1 MSKLQSIKGM
11 KDILPADVA
20 LWQHSEAVMRTVMEA
35 YGYREIRLPLVEKTE
50 LFARSIG
57 VQTDIVGKEMYTFTD
72 RDGDSITLRPE
83 GTAGCVRAGIQHGLF
98 HNQQQRLYYLGPMF
112 RHERPQR
119 GRHRQFHQ
127 IGAEA
132 VGWEGPDIDAEMILL
147 VSRIWRELKIDEIDL
162 EINSL
167 GDHDARQRYRK
178 KLVDFLS
185 RYESQLDEDSQQ
197 RLKTNPLRVLD
208 SKVERTKTIIAEAPN
223 ILDSLDSY
231 SRTHL
236 DALQEYLSAA
246 GIQYRVNSRLV
257 RGLDYYSQ
265 TVFEWSSS
273 RLGAQGT
280 VCAGGRY
287 DGLVEELGGKSTP
300 AIGFAL
306 GFERLIELL
315 SSRANEMR
323 IDVYLVILG
332 SIAKRT
338 GLVIGEELR
347 DAGLNVV
354 SHCGESGIKSQ
365 MKRADK
371 SNAHAAILVGE
382 DELKSGT
389 FVVKP
394 LRSGR
399 EQISVTKERLLE
411 AVRDVIDRSEVEENK
426 PARSVEFNG

>member
-20 LWQHSEAVMRTVMEA
+20 PWQHTESVMRTVLEA
-35 YGYREIRLPLVEKTE
+35 YGYREIRLPLMEKTE

-57 VQTDIVGKEMYTFTD
+57 AQTDIVGKEMYTFTD

-98 HNQQQRLYYLGPMF
+98 HNQQPRLYYLGPMF

-147 VSRIWRELKIDEIDL
+147 VSRIWRELGVRDIEL

-167 GDHDARQRYRK
+167 GDNDARRRYRR

-185 RYESQLDEDSQQ
+185 RYETQLDRDSQQ
-197 RLKTNPLRVLD
+197 RLKLNPLRVLD
-208 SKVERTKTIIAEAPN
+208 SKDEGTKRIIADAPD
-223 ILDSLDSY
+223 ILDSLDSE
-231 SRTHL
+231 SRSHL
-236 DALQEYLSAA
+236 ETLQEYLSAA
-246 GIQYRVNSRLV
+246 GIQYRLNPRLV
-257 RGLDYYSQ
+257 RGLDYYSR

-287 DGLVEELGGKSTP
+287 DGLVEELGGRPTP

-315 SSRANEMR
+315 SARPNDTKV
-323 IDVYLVILG
+323 DVYLVTLG
-332 SIAKRT
+332 GVARGA

-347 DAGLNVV
+347 DSGLNVIG
-354 SHCGESGIKSQ
+354 HCGESGIKNQ

-371 SNAHAAILVGE
+371 SNAEVAILVGE

-394 LRSGR
+394 LRSER
-399 EQISVTKERLLE
+399 EQVTVNKEQLLG
-411 AVRDVIDRSEVEENK
+411 AVRDIIGRREVGENEPSMGVK
-426 PARSVEFNG
+426 ING